1 MRIQACINGARPAGF
16 HPLLPVG
23 VETMAATAAAVGAV
37 GACGVHVHPRDAD
50 GRERLLPSVIGD
62 TVVAIR
68 KAAAHLPIS
77 VSTAEWIEGQDEAQ
91 LSCVAGWSALGA
103 GRPDEASVNLGERN
117 APSVIAT
124 LMAGGIGVEAG
135 LATPDDAR
143 RLLGLGIAPA
153 CRRILIEID
162 DLAPDQATTTALAI
176 MALLDGA
183 AVTIERQLHGFGRS
197 VWPMFDLA
205 VTLGLMGRLGF
216 EDGELLPGWTCA
228 ADNAALITAGQER
241 FALRRVIC

>member
-16 HPLLPVG
+16 HPYLPVSA
-23 VETMAATAAAVGAV
+23 EAMAAAAASVGQA
-37 GACGVHVHPRDAD
+37 GACGVHVHPRDDA
-50 GRERLLPSVIGD
+50 GRERLLPGVIGP
-62 TVVAIR
+62 TVAAIKR
-68 KAAAHLPIS
+68 AAAHLPVS

-91 LSCVAGWSALGA
+91 LTCVASWSALGA
-103 GRPDEASVNLGERN
+103 NRPDEASVNLAERN
-117 APSVIAT
+117 APAVIAT

-143 RLLGLGIAPA
+143 RLVGLGIAPA

-162 DLAPDQATTTALAI
+162 DLPPEQATTTALAI

-183 AVTIERQLHGFGRS
+183 AVTVERQLHGFGRS

-216 EDGELLPGWTCA
+216 EDGELLPGWTRA
-228 ADNAALITAGQER
+228 PDNAGLIIAGLER
-241 FALRRVIC
+241 FSLRRVVC